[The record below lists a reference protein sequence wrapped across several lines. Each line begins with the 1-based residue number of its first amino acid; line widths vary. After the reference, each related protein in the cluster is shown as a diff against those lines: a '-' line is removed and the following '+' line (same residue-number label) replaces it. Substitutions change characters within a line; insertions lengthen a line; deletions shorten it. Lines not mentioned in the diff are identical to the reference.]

1 MIVVQVGLS
10 QGAILLR
17 DFPLGTSAAV
27 MKLITETDRFR
38 VENVFVFVT
47 SLRLEREGTWE
58 LRKRICL
65 L

>member
-27 MKLITETDRFR
+27 MKLIAFEWKMYLF
-38 VENVFVFVT
+38 
-47 SLRLEREGTWE
+47 L
-58 LRKRICL
+58 
-65 L
+65 